1 MINCQ
6 TDSVVIDQKYIM
18 ISSWMVIGAVTFL
31 VAIGSFFI
39 TPRDVKW
46 FAQLSRPR
54 WLVFEAFIPLIWT
67 VIFICGAASAYLVWE
82 KNPGTIITWLLMGF
96 YLLVE
101 IITVSYIPLMLRF
114 RSLKTGE
121 VIGLTGLIMG
131 IVLAIC
137 VLPISRLAAILLV
150 PYLVWSPIG
159 SYTTDELR
167 QLNPEEA

>member
-1 MINCQ
+1 M
-6 TDSVVIDQKYIM
+6 M

-54 WLVFEAFIPLIWT
+54 WLVFEPLIPLIWT
-67 VIFICGAASAYLVWE
+67 VIFICGAASAYIVWE
-82 KNPGTIITWLLMGF
+82 KNPGSMITWLLMGL
-96 YLLVE
+96 YLVLE

-114 RSLKTGE
+114 RSLKAGE
-121 VIGLTGLIMG
+121 IIGITGLIMG
-131 IVLAIC
+131 IILTIC
-137 VLPISRLAAILLV
+137 VLPISQLAAILLV